1 MNVTLDYT
9 IDKILR
15 RVYRELSLKMTSWK
29 RYVDDTISYFETD
42 TIDYILSVL
51 NSVYTKVRFTYEIED
66 SREIAFLNVLRVR
79 MRDDIKT
86 TVY

>member
-1 MNVTLDYT
+1 MVELERNV
-9 IDKILR
+9 
-15 RVYRELSLKMTSWK
+15 VPELSLKMTSWK

-51 NSVYTKVRFTYEIED
+51 NSVYTKVKFTYEIED
-66 SREIAFLNVLRVR
+66 SREIAFLNVLLVR
-79 MRDDIKT
+79 KRDDIKT